1 MKSLDNQAVVIRESG
16 AAEEART
23 LEKDSLRSWRT
34 PRGRAAH
41 RAPSRR
47 SPLPLT
53 RPRPPAPLRP
63 LRPLRPPPPPA
74 VKTHVKDS
82 DEFKAFGGID
92 ALTSKVEK
100 TGAKVQ
106 SKLTSKVTHILA
118 SHEFLTAEV
127 TKGETAGQLKNREW
141 ISKAE
146 SEHPDAV
153 FVDEKQLKKMLA

>member
-1 MKSLDNQAVVIRESG
+1 MSRAPL
-16 AAEEART
+16 EEART
-23 LEKDSLRSWRT
+23 LEKDSFAFLACT
-34 PRGRAAH
+34 PCGRAAH
-41 RAPSRR
+41 RAPSR
-47 SPLPLT
+47 SPLLLT
-53 RPRPPAPLRP
+53 RFRPPAPLRP
-63 LRPLRPPPPPA
+63 LRPVPPPPPPA